1 MSTNKE
7 YFYHE
12 YGSDSKKLDPRKI
25 NKNIWLIGQ
34 CSFPENFEVQ
44 WRKRY
49 RIKVNQIEEFCKW
62 VDQETGYSIFF
73 FFFSNHLEC
82 SLPLVV
88 LQTIFCVPADF
99 VSLVAFF
106 FLFLP
111 LDPLWLL
118 CWCWY
123 VFVGRKKDT
132 KELQLYDLKLLLCT
146 IIYPRFCKCNSM
158 FLIQIPLNNGSD

>member
-7 YFYHE
+7 YFYHD
-12 YGSDSKKLDPRKI
+12 YGSDAKKRDPRKI
-25 NKNIWLIGQ
+25 NKNIWFIGQ

-73 FFFSNHLEC
+73 FSNRLEF

-88 LQTIFCVPADF
+88 LQTTFCVPADF
-99 VSLVAFF
+99 VSLVAFLVVIPSF
-106 FLFLP
+106 GP
-111 LDPLWLL
+111 S
-118 CWCWY
+118 
-123 VFVGRKKDT
+123 VTVV
-132 KELQLYDLKLLLCT
+132 LLLMC
-146 IIYPRFCKCNSM
+146 ICSKEKGY
-158 FLIQIPLNNGSD
+158 